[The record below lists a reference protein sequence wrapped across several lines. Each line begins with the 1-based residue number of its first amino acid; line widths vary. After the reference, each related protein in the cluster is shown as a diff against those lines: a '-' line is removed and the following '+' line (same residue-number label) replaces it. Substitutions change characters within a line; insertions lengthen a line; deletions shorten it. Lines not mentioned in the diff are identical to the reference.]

1 MEDLKITSGDYTN
14 ADVASMPDSPTSESW
29 TAAQIKARMDNL
41 VKNVVVTAFNAL
53 IDLLISTTA
62 GEGASQVGIETISG
76 VTGANVQ
83 AALEDLKSQIDAAVV
98 GGLVE
103 DSITDAYL
111 VGTGD
116 NIKPNFAAHIIDYL
130 LHIGNAGTTGG
141 TTAAYTAT
149 LSNFDATAIQFFVL
163 IANATNQANATL
175 ALNGGTAYQIVT
187 RTNSNVS
194 AGHMNANGTYLMMW
208 NPSTTKYVL
217 LNPVSIDDHTH
228 AQSSITNLTT
238 DLAAKQST
246 ITGAATTITSSN
258 LTASR
263 PLVSNSSGKV
273 AVSDVT
279 STELGYLGG
288 VTSAIQ
294 TQLDAKAPKSGT
306 LTSGRAVIT
315 DSTGVAVSAVT
326 STELGYLGGVTS
338 NVQTQLNARI
348 TGPVASGT
356 IRYASSQPSMNVGD
370 IWLKPID

>member
-1 MEDLKITSGDYTN
+1 
-14 ADVASMPDSPTSESW
+14 
-29 TAAQIKARMDNL
+29 
-41 VKNVVVTAFNAL
+41 
-53 IDLLISTTA
+53 
-62 GEGASQVGIETISG
+62 
-76 VTGANVQ
+76 
-83 AALEDLKSQIDAAVV
+83 
-98 GGLVE
+98 
-103 DSITDAYL
+103 
-111 VGTGD
+111 
-116 NIKPNFAAHIIDYL
+116 
-130 LHIGNAGTTGG
+130 
-141 TTAAYTAT
+141 
-149 LSNFDATAIQFFVL
+149 
-163 IANATNQANATL
+163 
-175 ALNGGTAYQIVT
+175 
-187 RTNSNVS
+187 
-194 AGHMNANGTYLMMW
+194 MNANGTYLMMW